1 MITDKKILVMLLFI
15 GFRGLLRIAADRKLA
30 EKAGFEPA
38 VRFEPYTRFPGV
50 HLQPLGHF
58 SIKTF
63 QQKNLHHDGRGRIN
77 QKVVLSNFP
86 AAFILCQSIIAYI
99 VCQLC
104 CLPQ

>member
-1 MITDKKILVMLLFI
+1 MITDNKTLYVRLFI

-63 QQKNLHHDGRGRIN
+63 QQKNLHHDGRARIN